1 MKKFFVLLFFVGLC
15 QRLGAEGIDV
25 FKAGLD
31 AFRSNRAEALL
42 ASWYDPTDKEK
53 IATTRRKFAEATAD
67 LGDVV
72 DTEVFEPK
80 SLGRH
85 IQHLYGVIYFRKSPL
100 WVRTVYYTLGDQK
113 GFLSIE
119 FSKRSDEILPATAP

>member
-1 MKKFFVLLFFVGLC
+1 MKRYLVLLFVLGFW
-15 QRLGAEGIDV
+15 QRLGAEGVDV
-25 FKAGLD
+25 FKSGLD
-31 AFRSNRAEALL
+31 AFRSNRAESLL

-53 IATTRRKFAEATAD
+53 IAITRRKFAEATAD
-67 LGDVV
+67 LGEVV

-85 IQHLYGVIYFRKSPL
+85 IQHLYGVIYFRRSPL
-100 WVRTVYYTLGDQK
+100 WVRTVYYTLGDQH

-119 FSKRSDEILPATAP
+119 FSKRSDEILPAVAP

>member
-1 MKKFFVLLFFVGLC
+1 MKKHIVWLFLVCLW
-15 QRLGAEGIDV
+15 QRSEAAGIDV

-31 AFRSNRAEALL
+31 AFHSNRAETLL

-53 IATTRRKFAEATAD
+53 IAITRRKFAEATGD
-67 LGDVV
+67 LGDVM

-100 WVRTVYYTLGDQK
+100 WVRTVYYTLGDQH

-119 FSKRSDEILPATAP
+119 

>member
-1 MKKFFVLLFFVGLC
+1 MKKYFVWLFLVGLC
-15 QRLGAEGIDV
+15 RRSDAAGIDV
-25 FKAGLD
+25 FRAGLD
-31 AFRSNRAEALL
+31 AFRSNRAETLL

-53 IATTRRKFAEATAD
+53 IAITRKKFAEATAD

-72 DTEVFEPK
+72 DTELFEPK

-100 WVRTVYYTLGDQK
+100 WVRTVYYTLDDRS
-113 GFLSIE
+113 GFLTIE
-119 FSKRSDEILPATAP
+119 FSRKSDEILPGVAP